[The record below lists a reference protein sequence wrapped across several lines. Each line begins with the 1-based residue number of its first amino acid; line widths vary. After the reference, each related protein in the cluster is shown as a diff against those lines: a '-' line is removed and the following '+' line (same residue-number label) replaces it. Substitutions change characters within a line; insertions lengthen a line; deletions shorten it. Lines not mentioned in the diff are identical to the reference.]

1 MSECWVITSH
11 YFLNYTAVSSIYGST
26 TENGRVAL
34 AICLHHQYAI
44 ELDNAHIV
52 G

>member
-11 YFLNYTAVSSIYGST
+11 YLLNYTAVFSIYGST

-34 AICLHHQYAI
+34 AIYLHHQYAV
-44 ELDNAHIV
+44 ELDIACIV